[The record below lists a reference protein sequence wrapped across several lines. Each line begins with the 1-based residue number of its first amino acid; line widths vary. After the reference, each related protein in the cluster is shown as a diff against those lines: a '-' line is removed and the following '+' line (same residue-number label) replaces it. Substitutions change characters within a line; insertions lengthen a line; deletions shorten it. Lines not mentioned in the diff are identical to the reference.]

1 MLFYIFSQVNSA
13 DVCDNRF
20 NAFLNSWAQNISS
33 DEYIRSVETEFRDD
47 YQTLVHQCFAK
58 TSDDPN
64 KCVLSDNELNGDVYG
79 DDGPLMGCGQ
89 CQKIVKQLR
98 ANYLKINYTTRK
110 CIDINLFNIV
120 SSQLQS
126 CTRNKLN
133 DSDFI
138 FTNQESLAHS
148 VPLEIINIAEQAM
161 SNRIMANSRLDACKI
176 RNPEKWAM
184 TNLCM
189 KNGRSDMYHTQC
201 IIQKASKIS
210 NVPTKC
216 NKRFKDVKQA
226 TCNCI
231 AEVREDWR
239 NEIMN
244 IKYSIVNALKDHK
257 CPTDIEQIGNWIR
270 HYNLVSM
277 QCLGKDSQAA
287 IMKTITTWCNENIS
301 KDNSGISQCRH
312 LLFQQLFL
320 LTVQTRITTILQCT
334 TQFTSQ
340 IDMSH

>member
-1 MLFYIFSQVNSA
+1 MFPSKNVPVLCRGTF
-13 DVCDNRF
+13 CDF
-20 NAFLNSWAQNISS
+20 
-33 DEYIRSVETEFRDD
+33 
-47 YQTLVHQCFAK
+47 
-58 TSDDPN
+58 N

-184 TNLCM
+184 TNL
-189 KNGRSDMYHTQC
+189 SSTTDVF
-201 IIQKASKIS
+201 S
-210 NVPTKC
+210 VPTKC

-301 KDNSGISQCRH
+301 KDNSGISQVTC
-312 LLFQQLFL
+312 
-320 LTVQTRITTILQCT
+320 
-334 TQFTSQ
+334 
-340 IDMSH
+340 